1 MRGSTLSR
9 RRPSSS
15 SSTTSTP
22 SWTPWRRAGG
32 GGIRRRRLAR
42 RPVVERLHGAVGV
55 EDAGLGRGLL
65 AGEVALAAVDFH
77 PGARARQPELVDRPV
92 RRIPPLLGD
101 VLPAAVVVPRH
112 GGDVTAERRPRR
124 RPAAAPASTR

>member
-1 MRGSTLSR
+1 MRGSTLPR

-22 SWTPWRRAGG
+22 SWPPWPPATARTSRRR
-32 GGIRRRRLAR
+32 GIGRRRLAR

-112 GGDVTAERRPRR
+112 
-124 RPAAAPASTR
+124 